1 MPRGCGVQVPVAI
14 RINSLCICLC
24 DQSVRGGRALIK
36 GNVMLF
42 NQVVRRRL
50 AAGVSAAG
58 MGIVFSSAWAQS
70 PLQVAMVDE
79 VVVTATR
86 VPEKRS
92 TINQNV
98 TVITAEDI
106 ARSGQQT
113 LAELLQM
120 QGGVAVTSSGMGQ
133 PVAVSIRGT
142 QGGHTVV
149 LVDGLRLGSATDGSV
164 AFENIPLAQ
173 IERIEIVPGALSGLY
188 GSGAI
193 GGVIQ
198 IFTKSGLGTTAKIGI
213 GTYGTREASY
223 AFGRRVEDT
232 EINFSI
238 GTLESRG
245 FNTTRPEIPFNQ
257 YKAGNEAYRNSN
269 FSGRIVQHINS
280 ANEVGLTLF
289 QSEGVTHLDLGPTT
303 DDVNRQTLNA
313 FSVYSRNRLTTQW
326 SSLFRLGTTRDIL
339 ATTGAFPGY
348 FQTDQHQA
356 TWQNDIQFETGTLLA
371 GMDYLAQRVASDST
385 QYTKN
390 NRDTVSAF
398 GGYHGAIGK
407 NGFQVNGRRDDS
419 NQYGLHNTGAIGYS
433 YQFAPVIKVRASAGT
448 AFRAPSF
455 NDLYF
460 PTNPGLQFIQNPN
473 VRPERSRSREIGA
486 DLKFSNQ
493 TFAVTAFENKIADLI
508 TIYTDPVTFDSTTI
522 NLDNAKIKGY
532 EFAYSGQW
540 AEWQLQAKATI
551 QDARNEA
558 NNQMLRRRANQFGS
572 LVAKRRIGPWSIGAE
587 ATGSSYRYDS
597 TTEAPAS
604 KMHGYG
610 LVNLT
615 AGYAVS
621 KDWSINGRLNNI
633 FDRQYELAQF
643 YNTPRS
649 NFFVWLAYQTK

>member
-1 MPRGCGVQVPVAI
+1 
-14 RINSLCICLC
+14 
-24 DQSVRGGRALIK
+24 
-36 GNVMLF
+36 MLF

-50 AAGVSAAG
+50 AAGVSAVG
-58 MGIVFSSAWAQS
+58 MCIVFSSAWAQS

-173 IERIEIVPGALSGLY
+173 IERIEIVAGALSGLY

-198 IFTKSGLGTTAKIGI
+198 IFTKSGLGTTAKIGA

-269 FSGRIVQHINS
+269 FSGLIVQHINS

-289 QSEGVTHLDLGPTT
+289 QSEGVTHLD
-303 DDVNRQTLNA
+303 
-313 FSVYSRNRLTTQW
+313 
-326 SSLFRLGTTRDIL
+326 
-339 ATTGAFPGY
+339 
-348 FQTDQHQA
+348 
-356 TWQNDIQFETGTLLA
+356 
-371 GMDYLAQRVASDST
+371 
-385 QYTKN
+385 
-390 NRDTVSAF
+390 
-398 GGYHGAIGK
+398 
-407 NGFQVNGRRDDS
+407 
-419 NQYGLHNTGAIGYS
+419 
-433 YQFAPVIKVRASAGT
+433 
-448 AFRAPSF
+448 
-455 NDLYF
+455 
-460 PTNPGLQFIQNPN
+460 
-473 VRPERSRSREIGA
+473 RPPMMSI
-486 DLKFSNQ
+486 D
-493 TFAVTAFENKIADLI
+493 
-508 TIYTDPVTFDSTTI
+508 
-522 NLDNAKIKGY
+522 
-532 EFAYSGQW
+532 
-540 AEWQLQAKATI
+540 
-551 QDARNEA
+551 
-558 NNQMLRRRANQFGS
+558 
-572 LVAKRRIGPWSIGAE
+572 KR
-587 ATGSSYRYDS
+587 
-597 TTEAPAS
+597 
-604 KMHGYG
+604 
-610 LVNLT
+610 
-615 AGYAVS
+615 
-621 KDWSINGRLNNI
+621 
-633 FDRQYELAQF
+633 
-643 YNTPRS
+643 
-649 NFFVWLAYQTK
+649 

>member
-1 MPRGCGVQVPVAI
+1 MQAFFNVGHRFLSSLFLAGSLIAAVPGHAQQK
-14 RINSLCICLC
+14 L
-24 DQSVRGGRALIK
+24 
-36 GNVMLF
+36 
-42 NQVVRRRL
+42 
-50 AAGVSAAG
+50 SATVG
-58 MGIVFSSAWAQS
+58 E
-70 PLQVAMVDE
+70 E

-86 VPEKRS
+86 TPQKLS
-92 TINQNV
+92 TTNQNV
-98 TVITAEDI
+98 TVITADDI

-120 QGGVAVTSSGMGQ
+120 QGGVEVTSSGMGQ

-142 QGGHTVV
+142 QGAHTVV
-149 LVDGLRLGSATDGSV
+149 LVDGLRLGSATGGST

-173 IERIEIVPGALSGLY
+173 IERIEIVAGALSGLY
-188 GSGAI
+188 GSGAV

-198 IFTKSGLGTTAKIGI
+198 IFTKSGLGATAKIGA
-213 GTYGTREASY
+213 GTYDTREASF
-223 AFGRRVEDT
+223 AFGRRIENT

-257 YKAGNEAYRNSN
+257 YKAGNDAYRNSN

-289 QSEGVTHLDLGPTT
+289 QSEGVTHFDAGPTT
-303 DDVNRQTLNA
+303 DDVNRQTQNV
-313 FSVYSRNRLTTQW
+313 FSVYSRNRLATQW
-326 SSLFRLGTTRDIL
+326 TSLFRLGTTRDIMV
-339 ATTGAFPGY
+339 ATGAFPSY

-356 TWQNDIQFETGTLLA
+356 TWQNDIQFESGTLLA
-371 GMDYLAQRVASDST
+371 GVDYLAQRVASDST
-385 QYTKN
+385 QFTKN
-390 NRDTVSAF
+390 NRDTVSVF
-398 GGYHGAIGK
+398 GGYHGVIGK
-407 NGFQVNGRRDDS
+407 SGFQVNGRRDDS

-433 YQFAPVIKVRASAGT
+433 YQFAPVLKVRASTGT
-448 AFRAPSF
+448 AFRAPTF

-460 PTNPGLQFIQNPN
+460 PTNPALQFIQNPN

-486 DLKFSNQ
+486 DLKFSNHA
-493 TFAVTAFENKIADLI
+493 FSVTAFENKISDLI

-532 EFAYSGQW
+532 EFAYSGQL

-551 QDARNEA
+551 QDPHNEA
-558 NNQMLRRRANQFGS
+558 DSLMLRRRAKQFGS
-572 LVAKRRIGPWSIGAE
+572 LVAKRRIGLWNVGVE
-587 ATGSSYRYDS
+587 AAGSGFRYDS
-597 TTEAPAS
+597 TTEVAAS
-604 KMHGYG
+604 RMHGYG

-615 AGYAVS
+615 AGYAIS
-621 KDWSINGRLNNI
+621 KDWSVNGRLNNI
-633 FDRQYELAQF
+633 FDRQYELVQF